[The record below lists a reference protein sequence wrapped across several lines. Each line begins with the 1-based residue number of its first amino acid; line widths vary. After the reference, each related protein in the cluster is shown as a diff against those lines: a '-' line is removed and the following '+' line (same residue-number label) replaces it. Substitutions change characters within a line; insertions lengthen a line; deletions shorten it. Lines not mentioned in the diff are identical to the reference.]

1 MCEWR
6 CVLFVELMLL
16 LDKYHNPVL
25 RDGLLDF
32 VSHSFGWK
40 CEESLLYNVVAVCL
54 IGVNEEG

>member
-40 CEESLLYNVVAVCL
+40 CEVSLLYIVVVVYR
-54 IGVNEEG
+54 IVVNEEG